1 MLSNLINKFI
11 QDERRRDVDA
21 EKAFEANV
29 AKNVEQEQINLDEAI
44 KKLNE
49 VDLFYNFIKVF
60 RKKVCKKS
68 LTKNW
73 MI

>member
-1 MLSNLINKFI
+1 M
-11 QDERRRDVDA
+11 DA
-21 EKAFEANV
+21 EKAFEANA

-49 VDLFYNFIKVF
+49 VDFFYNFIKVF